1 MSRERRRRFL
11 PALRELEAG
20 LALPIP
26 DRIRI
31 LRELEFDL
39 EELFRS
45 FLDQGV
51 PVEEARDRA
60 VRTLVPD
67 RRSLSRLAAL
77 HAPLYRRLTRGLP
90 EDRLRRAERWALVAT
105 AGLVL
110 ALETLAVSRLEVFSD
125 PSPFLFPVVGLGA
138 LMLSLAAANAF
149 RLWIRGD
156 SADPGAPGLGA
167 LLALTGAILLVGV
180 LGAVADFHALAGV
193 LEKTPGLASTL
204 LLPWVVRSCGLLAVA
219 LLLSLAGGLIWL
231 VLAQWLALA
240 SHARMETLGYRGTEE
255 EMTS

>member
-1 MSRERRRRFL
+1 MSRERTRRFL
-11 PALRELEAG
+11 PTLRELEDG
-20 LALPIP
+20 LALPLP
-26 DRIRI
+26 DRVRI

-39 EELFRS
+39 EELFRR

-51 PVEEARDRA
+51 PVAEARDRA
-60 VRTLVPD
+60 VKTLVPN
-67 RRSLSRLAAL
+67 RRSLGHLTVL

-110 ALETLAVSRLEVFSD
+110 ALETLAVSRLDVFSD
-125 PSPFLFPVVGLGA
+125 PSPFLLPVVGLGA
-138 LMLSLAAANAF
+138 LMLSLAAANVF

-156 SADPGAPGLGA
+156 SADPGPGLGA
-167 LLALTGAILLVGV
+167 LLALTGGILLVGV
-180 LGAVADFHALAGV
+180 LGTVADFHALAGV

-204 LLPWVVRSCGLLAVA
+204 LLPWLVRSCGLLAVA
-219 LLLSLAGGLIWL
+219 LLLALAGGLIWL
-231 VLAQWLALA
+231 ALAQWLALA

-255 EMTS
+255 EMKS